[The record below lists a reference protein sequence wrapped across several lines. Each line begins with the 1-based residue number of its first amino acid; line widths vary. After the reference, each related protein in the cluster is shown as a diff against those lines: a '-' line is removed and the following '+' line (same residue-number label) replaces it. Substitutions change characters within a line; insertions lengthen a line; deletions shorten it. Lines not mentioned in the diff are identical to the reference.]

1 MRVRG
6 GRVLLVV
13 AAAAVGGC
21 GHSGAGGAPKLA
33 WDGKPIV
40 VRQPEAPA
48 DVIVAGRLSNRGS
61 REFRISA
68 ADVKLLDDRGSPV
81 RSTVVFAAGATHPLY
96 PPGESPKERPRKEQ
110 ERLGKAAT
118 IEPGK
123 SVPLTVAWRQP
134 KGTRRPVRVQLGA
147 AAISLP

>member
-1 MRVRG
+1 MRAP
-6 GRVLLVV
+6 
-13 AAAAVGGC
+13 AAALLAALAIAGC
-21 GHSGAGGAPKLA
+21 GDDGGSAGAPKLS
-33 WDGKPIV
+33 WESKPIV
-40 VRQPEAPA
+40 VRQPEIPD
-48 DVIVAGRLSNRGS
+48 DVVVSGRLRNAGGE
-61 REFRISA
+61 EFRIDA
-68 ADVKLLDDRGSPV
+68 ADVRLVDEAGKAV

-118 IEPGK
+118 IPPGK

-134 KGTRRPVRVQLGA
+134 RGTSAPVRVQLGA